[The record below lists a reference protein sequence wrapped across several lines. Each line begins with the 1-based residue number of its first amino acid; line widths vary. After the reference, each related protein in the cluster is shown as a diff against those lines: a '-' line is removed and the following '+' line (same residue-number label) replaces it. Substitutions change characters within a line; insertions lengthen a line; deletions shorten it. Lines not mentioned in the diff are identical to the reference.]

1 MANGIQSVISD
12 SNVVTGH
19 ETMSEPFGKAL
30 IELAKEN
37 DKLVGLSADLA
48 KYTDIHVFRDE
59 YPERFYNVGMSEQ
72 LMMCA
77 AGGLAKEGF
86 IPFATTYAT
95 FIARRCYDF
104 ISQAICEH
112 NLNVKIIG
120 GLPGLQSGYGPS
132 HQATDDLAILGA
144 MPNLV
149 IIDPCD
155 AIEMMQATKAAAAY
169 NGPVYLRLLRG
180 NRVPIVLD
188 KYDYQFEI
196 GKAKLLR
203 DGADAL
209 MISTGE
215 MTMRCLDAAEEL
227 EEEGIHLAV
236 LHVPTIKPLD
246 KETLLR
252 EIAAVPGRLVITA
265 ENHTVV
271 GGLGS
276 LVANVVLDEQVS
288 CKMKKIALPDQYL
301 SHGTLEVL
309 QDTYGVSTVAVI
321 RQVKGWLQ

>member
-1 MANGIQSVISD
+1 MSSGIQSVISD
-12 SNVVTGH
+12 SNVVTNH
-19 ETMSEPFGKAL
+19 PTMAEPFGNAL

-37 DKLVGLSADLA
+37 DRIVGLSADLA
-48 KYTDIHVFRDE
+48 KYTDIHIFRDAF
-59 YPERFYNVGMSEQ
+59 PDRFYNVGMSEQ

-77 AGGLAKEGF
+77 ASGLAKEGF
-86 IPFATTYAT
+86 VPFATTYAT

-112 NLNVKIIG
+112 NTNVKIIG

-144 MPNLV
+144 MPNLT

-155 AIEMMQATKAAAAY
+155 AVEMQQATRAAAEF

-180 NRVPIVLD
+180 NRVPKVLD
-188 KYDYQFEI
+188 QYDYHFEI

-203 DGADAL
+203 DGADVL
-209 MISTGE
+209 LISCGE
-215 MTMRCLDAAEEL
+215 MTMRCLDAAEAL
-227 EEEGIHLAV
+227 EKDNIHAAV

-246 KETLLR
+246 KETILK
-252 EIAAVPGRLVITA
+252 EIKKSGRLVITA

-276 LVANVVLDEQVS
+276 LVANLLVDEQVS
-288 CKMKKIALPDQYL
+288 AQLKKIALPDQYL
-301 SHGTLEVL
+301 AAGTLETL
-309 QDTYGVSTVAVI
+309 QNLYGVSTDAVI
-321 RQVKGWLQ
+321 AQIKEYLK

>member
-1 MANGIQSVISD
+1 MSNGIQSVISD
-12 SNVVTGH
+12 SNVVTNH
-19 ETMSEPFGKAL
+19 PTMAEPFGNAL

-37 DKLVGLSADLA
+37 DRIVGLSADLA
-48 KYTDIHVFRDE
+48 KYTDIHIFRDAF
-59 YPERFYNVGMSEQ
+59 PDRFYNVGMSEQ

-77 AGGLAKEGF
+77 ASGLAKEGF

-112 NLNVKIIG
+112 NTNVKIIG

-144 MPNLV
+144 MPNLT

-155 AIEMMQATKAAAAY
+155 AVEMQQATRAAAEF

-180 NRVPIVLD
+180 NRVPKVLD
-188 KYDYQFEI
+188 QYDYHFEI

-203 DGADAL
+203 DGADVL
-209 MISTGE
+209 LISCGE
-215 MTMRCLDAAEEL
+215 MTMRCLDAAEAL
-227 EEEGIHLAV
+227 EKDNIHAAV

-246 KETLLR
+246 KETILK
-252 EIAAVPGRLVITA
+252 EIKKSGRLVITA

-276 LVANVVLDEQVS
+276 LVANLLVDEQVS
-288 CKMKKIALPDQYL
+288 AQLKKIALPDKYL
-301 SHGTLEVL
+301 AAGTLETL
-309 QDTYGVSTVAVI
+309 QNLYGVSTDAVI
-321 RQVKGWLQ
+321 AQIKEYLK

>member
-1 MANGIQSVISD
+1 MSSGIQSVISD
-12 SNVVTGH
+12 SNVVTNH
-19 ETMSEPFGKAL
+19 PTMAEPFGNAL

-37 DKLVGLSADLA
+37 DRIVGLSADLA
-48 KYTDIHVFRDE
+48 KYTDIHIFRDAF
-59 YPERFYNVGMSEQ
+59 PDRFYNVGMSEQ

-77 AGGLAKEGF
+77 ASGLAKEGF
-86 IPFATTYAT
+86 VPFATTYAT

-112 NLNVKIIG
+112 NTNVKIIG

-144 MPNLV
+144 MPNLT

-155 AIEMMQATKAAAAY
+155 AVEMQQATRAAAEF

-180 NRVPIVLD
+180 NRVPKVLD
-188 KYDYQFEI
+188 QYDYHFEI

-203 DGADAL
+203 DGADVL
-209 MISTGE
+209 LISCGE
-215 MTMRCLDAAEEL
+215 MTMRCLDAAEAL
-227 EEEGIHLAV
+227 EKDNIHAAV

-246 KETLLR
+246 KETILK
-252 EIAAVPGRLVITA
+252 EIKKSGRLAITA

-276 LVANVVLDEQVS
+276 LVANLLVDEQVS
-288 CKMKKIALPDQYL
+288 AQLKKIALPDQYL
-301 SHGTLEVL
+301 AAGTLETL
-309 QDTYGVSTVAVI
+309 QNLYGVSTDAVI
-321 RQVKGWLQ
+321 AQIKEYLK

>member
-1 MANGIQSVISD
+1 MSSGIQSVISD
-12 SNVVTGH
+12 SNVVTNH
-19 ETMSEPFGKAL
+19 PTMAEPFGNAL

-37 DKLVGLSADLA
+37 DRIVGLSADLA
-48 KYTDIHVFRDE
+48 KYTDIHIFRDAF
-59 YPERFYNVGMSEQ
+59 PDRFYNVGMSEQ

-77 AGGLAKEGF
+77 ASGLAKEGF

-112 NLNVKIIG
+112 NTNVKIIG
-120 GLPGLQSGYGPS
+120 GLPCLQSGYGPS

-144 MPNLV
+144 MPNLT

-155 AIEMMQATKAAAAY
+155 AVEMQQATRAAAEF

-180 NRVPIVLD
+180 NRVPKVLD
-188 KYDYQFEI
+188 QYDYHFEI

-203 DGADAL
+203 DGADVL
-209 MISTGE
+209 LISCGE
-215 MTMRCLDAAEEL
+215 MTMRCLDAAEAL
-227 EEEGIHLAV
+227 EKDNIHAAV

-246 KETLLR
+246 KETILK
-252 EIAAVPGRLVITA
+252 EIKKSGRLVITA

-276 LVANVVLDEQVS
+276 LVANLLVDEQVS
-288 CKMKKIALPDQYL
+288 AQLKKIALPDQYL
-301 SHGTLEVL
+301 AAGTLETL
-309 QDTYGVSTVAVI
+309 QNLYGVSTNAVI
-321 RQVKGWLQ
+321 AQIKEYLK

>member
-1 MANGIQSVISD
+1 MSSGIQSVISD
-12 SNVVTGH
+12 SNVVTNH
-19 ETMSEPFGKAL
+19 PTMAEPFGNAL

-37 DKLVGLSADLA
+37 DRIVGLSADLA
-48 KYTDIHVFRDE
+48 KYTDIHIFRDAF
-59 YPERFYNVGMSEQ
+59 PDRFYNVGMSEQ

-77 AGGLAKEGF
+77 ASGLAKEGF

-112 NLNVKIIG
+112 NTNVKIIG

-144 MPNLV
+144 MPNLT

-155 AIEMMQATKAAAAY
+155 AVEMQQATKAAAEF
-169 NGPVYLRLLRG
+169 NGPIYLRLLRG
-180 NRVPIVLD
+180 NRVPKVLD
-188 KYDYQFEI
+188 QYDYHFEI

-203 DGADAL
+203 DGTDVL
-209 MISTGE
+209 LISCGE
-215 MTMRCLDAAEEL
+215 MTMRCLDAAEAL
-227 EEEGIHLAV
+227 EKDNIHAAV

-246 KETLLR
+246 KETILK
-252 EIAAVPGRLVITA
+252 EIKKSGRLVITA

-276 LVANVVLDEQVS
+276 LVANLLVDEQVS
-288 CKMKKIALPDQYL
+288 AVLKKIALPDKYL
-301 SHGTLEVL
+301 AAGTLETL
-309 QDTYGVSTVAVI
+309 QNLYGVSTDAVTAQI
-321 RQVKGWLQ
+321 KAYLK

>member
-1 MANGIQSVISD
+1 MSSGIQSVISD
-12 SNVVTGH
+12 SNVVTNH
-19 ETMSEPFGKAL
+19 PTMAEPFGNAL

-37 DKLVGLSADLA
+37 DRIVGLSADLA
-48 KYTDIHVFRDE
+48 KYTDIHIFRDAF
-59 YPERFYNVGMSEQ
+59 PDRFYNVGMSEQ

-77 AGGLAKEGF
+77 ASGLAKEGF

-112 NLNVKIIG
+112 NTNVKIIG

-144 MPNLV
+144 MPNLT

-155 AIEMMQATKAAAAY
+155 AVEMQQATRAAAEF
-169 NGPVYLRLLRG
+169 NGPLNLRLLRG
-180 NRVPIVLD
+180 NRVPKVLD
-188 KYDYQFEI
+188 QYDYHFEI

-203 DGADAL
+203 DGADVL
-209 MISTGE
+209 LISCGE
-215 MTMRCLDAAEEL
+215 MTMRCLDAAEAL
-227 EEEGIHLAV
+227 EKDNIHAAV

-246 KETLLR
+246 KETILK
-252 EIAAVPGRLVITA
+252 EIQKSDRLVITA

-276 LVANVVLDEQVS
+276 LVANLLVDNQVS
-288 CKMKKIALPDQYL
+288 AVLKKIALPDKYL
-301 SHGTLEVL
+301 AAGTLETL
-309 QDTYGVSTVAVI
+309 QNLYGVYTEAVTAQI
-321 RQVKGWLQ
+321 KAYLE